1 MLSSLF
7 VVSVSRV
14 WVSST
19 LLFFGSAK
27 PCTDHSAVTV
37 ITGPQEPVFFFHPKE
52 KQDCL
57 RGSQFV
63 SVFLCLVLP
72 SSPLVFGGSDG
83 RRQRIYCGSGEFGS
97 CAC

>member
-27 PCTDHSAVTV
+27 PCTDHSAVTLV
-37 ITGPQEPVFFFHPKE
+37 ALAGSVTSHYQCFTGTVPAYQ
-52 KQDCL
+52 
-57 RGSQFV
+57 G
-63 SVFLCLVLP
+63 P
-72 SSPLVFGGSDG
+72 STTT
-83 RRQRIYCGSGEFGS
+83 Y
-97 CAC
+97 

>member
-37 ITGPQEPVFFFHPKE
+37 ITGPQEPVFFFRSKE
-52 KQDCL
+52 KRACL

-63 SVFLCLVLP
+63 SFSPGALFLRSRFALV
-72 SSPLVFGGSDG
+72 D
-83 RRQRIYCGSGEFGS
+83 
-97 CAC
+97 

>member
-37 ITGPQEPVFFFHPKE
+37 ITGPQEPVFFFRSKE
-52 KQDCL
+52 KRACL

-63 SVFLCLVLP
+63 SFV
-72 SSPLVFGGSDG
+72 SPCALSLRPRFAL
-83 RRQRIYCGSGEFGS
+83 RIEWP
-97 CAC
+97 A